1 MEFPDLLKAVTTEN
15 YAAQNSARNLPEEE
29 RKRKFSRHIRITTKY
44 LDNLRKESK
53 SGEIVWY
60 SDASKLVG
68 GKGEHPGALQ
78 HFMAGLPLCQMTHYA
93 ERASVWGLRLD
104 SLEMSVL
111 GHYTSISGYGFDEI
125 EYEARITSQKETPET
140 IKRLAKAASDDC
152 YVTNTLKRACRVK
165 GHVFLNGEP
174 LLEL

>member
-1 MEFPDLLKAVTTEN
+1 MEFPELLKAVTSEI
-15 YAAQNSARNLPEEE
+15 YAAQDSTKNLPEEE
-29 RKRKFSRHIRITTKY
+29 RKRKFSRHVRITTKY
-44 LDNLRKESK
+44 LDNLRKEAK

-60 SDASKLVG
+60 SDAGKPVG

-78 HFMAGLPLCQMTHYA
+78 HFIAGLPLCQMTHYA
-93 ERASVWGLRLD
+93 ERASVSGLRLD

-125 EYEARITSQKETPET
+125 EYEARITSQETPET
-140 IKRLAKAASDDC
+140 IERLAKAASDDC

-165 GHVFLNGEP
+165 GHVFLNGKP